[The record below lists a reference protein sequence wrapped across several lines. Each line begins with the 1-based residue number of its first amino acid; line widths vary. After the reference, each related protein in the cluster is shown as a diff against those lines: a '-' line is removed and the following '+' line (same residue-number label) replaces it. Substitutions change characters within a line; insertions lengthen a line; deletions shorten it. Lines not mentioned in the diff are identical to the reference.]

1 MMNPVLRG
9 ADEGTQL
16 SLGFSFHFPQ
26 VAGDFLVQALST
38 WTFLTLAF
46 SALSFATL
54 TFATFS
60 TLAFFMD

>member
-26 VAGDFLVQALST
+26 VASDFLVQALST
-38 WTFLTLAF
+38 WTLLTLAF
-46 SALSFATL
+46 SAL

-60 TLAFFMD
+60 TLAFFMDW